1 MARIWKE
8 IMLTKLIHFITP
20 STAIL
25 NIKSLI
31 ILLKREP
38 MANESIPILEV
49 CPHPLTPSIFW
60 GEGLRV
66 RAEKL
71 GCTLTN

>member
-49 CPHPLTPSIFW
+49 CPHLLTPSIFLA
-60 GEGLRV
+60 EGLRV

-71 GCTLTN
+71 GCILVN